1 MNERMTKRDTDG
13 QAMTARSANL
23 SHKEAEKA
31 LQQTEGE
38 NGIENSKSY
47 PEKDELDGTLRQ

>member
-31 LQQTEGE
+31 LREMEGK
-38 NGIENSKSY
+38 G
-47 PEKDELDGTLRQ
+47 

>member
-31 LQQTEGE
+31 LREMGDKQ
-38 NGIENSKSY
+38 
-47 PEKDELDGTLRQ
+47 DGV